1 MSLVSKQAPDF
12 TMEGVLNDT
21 FSTYTLSAHR
31 GSWVIL
37 FFYPLDF
44 TFVCPTEIK
53 KFNQMNKEFEDEG
66 AIIMGASIDSK
77 FVHLAWVNSELGKLN
92 FPLLSDIT
100 RRVSRDYGILL
111 NEEGHS
117 LRATFIIDPDGIV
130 KYELIHDPAV
140 GRSVKEILRALKALK
155 TGELC
160 PVEWNEG
167 DATLGAG

>member
-12 TMEGVLNDT
+12 TMEGVLNDA
-21 FSTYTLSAHR
+21 FSTYTLSDHR
-31 GSWVIL
+31 GSWVVL

-167 DATLGAG
+167 DVTLGAG

>member
-12 TMEGVLNDT
+12 TMEGVLNDS
-21 FSTYTLSAHR
+21 FSTYSLSDHR
-31 GSWVIL
+31 GSWVVL

-53 KFNQMNKEFEDEG
+53 KFNQMKKEFEDEG

-77 FVHLAWVNSELGKLN
+77 FVHLAWVNQELGKLN

-111 NEEGHS
+111 DEEGHS

-167 DATLGAG
+167 EATLGLA